1 MAVIQISKIQVRR
14 GQKNSNSGVPQL
26 SSAEFAWAV
35 DSQELFIGN
44 GSVLEG
50 APYVGNT
57 KILTEHD
64 NILALISSYQFAS
77 NDTSITLSVPRG
89 FQSKID
95 EIEVSVIDFGAVGD
109 GSTDNV
115 TAFETAAT
123 QLFRNADPGF
133 KKVLVVPNG
142 EYIFSS
148 DLTLPSGIILR
159 GETQRGSVLNFSI
172 HNILFITSTGLQ
184 LVDFS
189 SGDDT
194 TRPQNIKVDN
204 LTIQRTT
211 GQTVLSGVASSEFTE
226 VLFKG
231 NYDIHTDTVSSLT
244 LEPAAVFWNNNK
256 AGVLTT
262 DITFESCIFE
272 NVSIGAKSRQ
282 TVAPVLGDPTGTE
295 SVIKFINTKF
305 FNNNTSVYVEGE
317 TGQLTNW
324 KIDSCTFEEIYAS
337 TFRSINGIN
346 TLLQDCSFK
355 NCGNGIGTASAPET
369 PIVYFEEKTNNRVL
383 NCSSDRQQ
391 ASLKANAAVVEVYN
405 GDKVSFNERINL
417 EIKVVDYASPLAAFS
432 AFNKY
437 MTISYFLNLGVF
449 TRTGEL
455 TLLVG
460 DDRSEVSITD
470 NYQYSSSSVISEGG
484 SIMAAL
490 EFSAALASPNLDSA
504 VDTVVLS
511 YQNPNPSFE
520 GIISFDV
527 TYGV

>member
-1 MAVIQISKIQVRR
+1 MAVVQISKIQVRR

-44 GSVLEG
+44 GSVAEG

-64 NILALISSYQFAS
+64 NILDLISSYQFAS

-115 TAFETAAT
+115 TFFETAAT
-123 QLFRNADPGF
+123 QLFRNSNTNF

-142 EYIFSS
+142 EYVFAS
-148 DLTLPSGIILR
+148 DLVLPSGVIIR
-159 GETQRGSVLNFSI
+159 GETQRGAVLNFGAS
-172 HNILFITSTGLQ
+172 NIQFITSTGLQ

-189 SGDDT
+189 SGDET
-194 TRPQNIKVDN
+194 ARPQNIKISN
-204 LTIQRTT
+204 ITIQRTS
-211 GQTVLSGVASSEFTE
+211 GQTVLSGVASSDFDE
-226 VLFKG
+226 VVFKG
-231 NYDIHTDTVSSLT
+231 DYDIQLDAVSSLS
-244 LEPAAVFWNNNK
+244 LETAAVFWNNTVE
-256 AGVLTT
+256 GVKTT
-262 DITFESCIFE
+262 DINFNSCVFE
-272 NVSIGAKSRQ
+272 NTSVGVKCQQ
-282 TVAPVLGDPTGTE
+282 TILADTVINFNNTE
-295 SVIKFINTKF
+295 F
-305 FNNNTSVYVEGE
+305 FNNNTSVYINGVA
-317 TGQLTNW
+317 GQGNNW
-324 KIDSCTFEEIYAS
+324 KFIDCKFEEIYAS
-337 TFRSINGIN
+337 TFRSTNGIN

-355 NCGNGIGTASAPET
+355 NCGNGIGVASAPET

-383 NCSSDRQQ
+383 DCSSDRQQ
-391 ASLKANAAVVEVYN
+391 VSLKANAAVVEVYN

-437 MTISYFLNLGVF
+437 MIVRYFLNLGVF

-455 TLLVG
+455 TISVG
-460 DDRSEVSITD
+460 DDRSEVAITD
-470 NYQYSSSSVISEGG
+470 SYQYSSSLATSEGG
-484 SIMAAL
+484 SIMTAL